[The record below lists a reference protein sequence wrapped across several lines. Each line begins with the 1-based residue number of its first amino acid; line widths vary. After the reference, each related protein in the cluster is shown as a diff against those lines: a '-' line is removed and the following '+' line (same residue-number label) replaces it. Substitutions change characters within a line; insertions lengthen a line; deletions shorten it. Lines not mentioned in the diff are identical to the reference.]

1 MIFINTEL
9 GFYDIFYLCLSH
21 RHTCKYLIYVDY
33 IYYTLTNSDHGSNN
47 ISSTVTEH
55 ASKRLINAI
64 ICNKER

>member
-9 GFYDIFYLCLSH
+9 GCYDIFYLCLSH

-33 IYYTLTNSDHGSNN
+33 IYYTLTNSDHGNN

-55 ASKRLINAI
+55 ASKRLLNVI

>member
-9 GFYDIFYLCLSH
+9 GCYDIFYLCLSH

-33 IYYTLTNSDHGSNN
+33 IYYMLTNSDHGNN

-55 ASKRLINAI
+55 ASKRLLNVI

>member
-33 IYYTLTNSDHGSNN
+33 IYYTLTNSDHGNN

-55 ASKRLINAI
+55 ASKRLLNVI

>member
-1 MIFINTEL
+1 MIFKNTEL

-33 IYYTLTNSDHGSNN
+33 IYYTLTNSDHGNN

-55 ASKRLINAI
+55 ASKRLLNVI

>member
-1 MIFINTEL
+1 MIFKNTEL

-33 IYYTLTNSDHGSNN
+33 IYYTLTNSDHGNN